1 MNNRYNYNYKS
12 ISQIYREERA
22 IAQMEEEKN
31 MAKTGTVIDK
41 TPIIEE
47 AYYSTDRSSNNGR
60 LRDLPHIPDT
70 VELFNESPFGIIF
83 GALFCDL

>member
-1 MNNRYNYNYKS
+1 MNNKYNYKS
-12 ISQIYREERA
+12 ISQIYREQRA
-22 IAQMEEEKN
+22 IAQEIERRDN
-31 MAKTGTVIDK
+31 AAKTGTVIDE

-47 AYYSTDRSSNNGR
+47 TYYSTDRSSNNGR

-83 GALFCDL
+83 GVLFYNL